1 VVQQPNVR
9 VGLVPSGVTSEV
21 WIAPQQSVKRKAK
34 AKGEELVEELTVE
47 LQIIPDAHIMTLEQL
62 QSEYGKD
69 VRLALKPD
77 AIYKAITGSHI
88 RVCAFQTSLKLSL
101 YANSSPQNSARWFIH
116 HSRSSLGA
124 EKRA

>member
-1 VVQQPNVR
+1 LKDFVTDFYKASTQHQTPDDTFCAFVWTLVVQQPNVR

-88 RVCAFQTSLKLSL
+88 RVCAFQTSL
-101 YANSSPQNSARWFIH
+101 
-116 HSRSSLGA
+116 
-124 EKRA
+124 